1 MSNTVATCIVTQV
14 IDSNMFPFHKTKGL
28 RAKINDA
35 NWIPVES
42 TSEQIGCSL
51 KTMQSDKMPI
61 KKGFIG

>member
-1 MSNTVATCIVTQV
+1 
-14 IDSNMFPFHKTKGL
+14 MFPFHKTKGL